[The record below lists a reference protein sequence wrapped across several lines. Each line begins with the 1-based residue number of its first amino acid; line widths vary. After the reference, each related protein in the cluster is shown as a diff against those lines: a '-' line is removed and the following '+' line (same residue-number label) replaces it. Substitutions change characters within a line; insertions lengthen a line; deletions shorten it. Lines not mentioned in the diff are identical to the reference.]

1 MTMTATTRWAS
12 ASLLC
17 SMNINAYPRKGPCE
31 KWPGNKCWAGF
42 FALHTKI
49 VWDLPCMGKTGAL
62 SEQREIGILETTLCA
77 TSHLTHFL
85 TCRHLSFFRHR
96 TAENASF
103 LSPHRRERGEARH
116 WDSPPHRFP
125 ATRTTIRPIFSR
137 YFRFHSSNPS
147 QWNDL
152 PPTPN
157 DLPAEWR
164 RKTGHIIPSM
174 RDAVRIRHPKACGTP
189 HRMLWDSTLFGNQAP
204 AQAAARAERAQH
216 RPQLRMRHSI
226 GHAFLPFGYRSSIVP
241 RSILSDTNR
250 ARAIS
255 GLSKS
260 EVKCI
265 VRIGG
270 HKLLVK
276 LRPQ

>member
-174 RDAVRIRHPKACGTP
+174 RDAVRIRHPKPSMRYPTQNAVGFHRFSETRPSTGGGARGT
-189 HRMLWDSTLFGNQAP
+189 GP
-204 AQAAARAERAQH
+204 AQA
-216 RPQLRMRHSI
+216 STT
-226 GHAFLPFGYRSSIVP
+226 HAPFHWPRIPTFRLPLLHCSSIDP
-241 RSILSDTNR
+241 FRYQPCPCHLW
-250 ARAIS
+250 
-255 GLSKS
+255 
-260 EVKCI
+260 
-265 VRIGG
+265 
-270 HKLLVK
+270 LVK
-276 LRPQ
+276 V